1 MFLKDISFIIPVY
14 NRPDEIDELLNSF
27 LKLNGSKDFEI
38 VIIEDGSTTRCEN
51 ILIKY
56 KSLNISY
63 HYKENS
69 GPGDSRNFG
78 MSIAKGNYFIIL
90 DSDCILPK
98 NYSEVLLYNLSNDYS
113 DCFGGIDGSHH
124 TFNSFQKAVSFSMT
138 SFLTTGFIRGGGNNK
153 NFQPR
158 SFNMGISKSV
168 FEKTKGFGKIHPG
181 EDPDLSIRIKKL
193 GYKTKLYNDLKVYHK
208 RRISVSSFF
217 NQVKKFGIARSI
229 LNNYYPETKK
239 IIYWFPSI
247 FSIGLIFSIFLFILG
262 INYLILLYIIYF
274 SLLFVLSSI
283 NNNLF
288 VGFISI
294 VTTLVQFFGYGY
306 GFLISFVK
314 INIYH
319 KLEIEEIFP
328 KMFFK

>member
-51 ILIKY
+51 ILTKY

-138 SFLTTGFIRGGGNNK
+138 SFLTTGFIRGGV
-153 NFQPR
+153 
-158 SFNMGISKSV
+158 I
-168 FEKTKGFGKIHPG
+168 
-181 EDPDLSIRIKKL
+181 IRI
-193 GYKTKLYNDLKVYHK
+193 
-208 RRISVSSFF
+208 F
-217 NQVKKFGIARSI
+217 NQEVLIWEFPNPYLKRQKALAKYI
-229 LNNYYPETKK
+229 L
-239 IIYWFPSI
+239 
-247 FSIGLIFSIFLFILG
+247 
-262 INYLILLYIIYF
+262 
-274 SLLFVLSSI
+274 
-283 NNNLF
+283 
-288 VGFISI
+288 
-294 VTTLVQFFGYGY
+294 
-306 GFLISFVK
+306 VK
-314 INIYH
+314 IQTYP
-319 KLEIEEIFP
+319 FV
-328 KMFFK
+328 